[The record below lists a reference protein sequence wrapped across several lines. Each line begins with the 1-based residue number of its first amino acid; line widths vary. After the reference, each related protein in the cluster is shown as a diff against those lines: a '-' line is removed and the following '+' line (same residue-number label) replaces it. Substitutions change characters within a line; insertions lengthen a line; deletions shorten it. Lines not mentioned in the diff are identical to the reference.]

1 MNDALL
7 PLLVVVPLA
16 AAALTVL
23 LGDGLATRFMQ
34 VAVPVASMA
43 AGAGL
48 LAVHRETPVVAHR
61 VGDFVP
67 GVAIPF
73 ASDTVSALMLVVT
86 GATVLASVLF
96 AMVTGEMRL
105 RHFPALTLMLL
116 AGVNGALLTADAFNL
131 FVFVEVML
139 LPSYALV
146 AMSGSWR
153 RIATGRLFVVV
164 NLLTSTIFLIGV
176 GLVYGVAG
184 SVNLGVLAAAAK
196 EDDRVALAAAVVL
209 LALAVKAG
217 VVPLHGWL
225 PRAYPAAS
233 ASVMALFSALH
244 TKVAIYAIYRI
255 YSVVFDGDQRW
266 SGLILGLVAVT
277 MVVGAYSSLGERSAR
292 RALSFQMVAGVGFIL
307 VGVGLG
313 TQLGIA
319 SGLFYMVHHILVM
332 GALLLLAGAIEH
344 TYGSGYYHRISGLMR
359 RDRLLAWGFALA
371 AFSLIGIPPSSGFF
385 GKVGVVRALADADV
399 TTAAWL
405 LAALVLASL
414 GSLLTMQ
421 RMWSE
426 LFWGPP
432 MEELTHPPSAV
443 EGGDTRTQP
452 TTMALRTL
460 APGLGL
466 LTVSLAVFVGAGPVW
481 EICMRAAAGLT
492 ETAPYV
498 EAVLR

>member
-23 LGDGLATRFMQ
+23 LGDNLATRLLQ
-34 VAVPVASMA
+34 VGVPLASIA
-43 AGAGL
+43 AGVGL
-48 LAVHRETPVVAHR
+48 LGVHRETPVVAHR

-73 ASDTVSALMLVVT
+73 ASDTLTALMLVVT
-86 GATVLASVLF
+86 GTTVLASVLF

-105 RHFPALTLMLL
+105 PHFPALTLMLL

-184 SVNLGVLAAAAK
+184 TVNLGLLAAAAK
-196 EDDRVALAAAVVL
+196 DDRVALAVAVVL

-307 VGVGLG
+307 VGVGLS
-313 TQLGIA
+313 TTLGLA

-344 TYGSGYYHRISGLMR
+344 TYGSGYYHRVSGLMR
-359 RDRLLAWGFALA
+359 RDRLLAWGFALGA
-371 AFSLIGIPPSSGFF
+371 LSLIGMPPSSGFF
-385 GKVGVVRALADADV
+385 GKVGVVRALADADA

-432 MEELTHPPSAV
+432 MEELTHPPRSV
-443 EGGDTRTQP
+443 EAGVVTAEP
-452 TTMALRTL
+452 TTIALRAL
-460 APGLGL
+460 APGLAL
-466 LTVSLAVFVGAGPVW
+466 LGVSLAVFVGAGPVW
-481 EICMRAAAGLT
+481 EICLRAAAGLVD
-492 ETAPYV
+492 TAPYV